1 MDNNERLMQ
10 ERIKAL
16 LLDQPLAVLS
26 TQRNGQP
33 YSSLMAFAHTEDLH
47 AIVVATGKSTRKHQN
62 IIQDSRV
69 SLLVDNRSN
78 NEEDFHS
85 AAALTVLGVAKPI
98 DTDERPVYEAIYLKR
113 HPYLEKFLRA
123 PATTFIKIA
132 VKHYLLVSRFQNV
145 MEYRISDEVDLFG

>member
-1 MDNNERLMQ
+1 MDENERLMQ

-16 LLDQPLAVLS
+16 LSEQPLAVLS
-26 TQRNGQP
+26 TQRQGQP
-33 YSSLMAFAHTEDLH
+33 YSSLMAFAHSEDLQV
-47 AIVVATGKSTRKHQN
+47 IVVATGKSTRKHQN
-62 IIQDSRV
+62 IIIDSRV

-78 NEEDFHS
+78 SEEDFHS
-85 AAALTVLGVAKPI
+85 ATALTVLGVAKPI
-98 DTDERPVYEAIYLKR
+98 DTDERPVYEAIYLNR
-113 HPYLEKFLRA
+113 HPYLEKFLRS